1 MEKCSCELPARFEGE
16 RHEATETGSLMRNS
30 DLSSAWTFFYKFV
43 FPALWIPG
51 FGSGTVALWLDAL
64 HGRNNA
70 LPSSAMK
77 FVFLGVWI
85 VGSAFILWNCAGLK
99 RVRADEQQLFVSN
112 YLREICIPF
121 GAVRD
126 VKQNRWLNIR
136 PITIYLGDVTEFGD
150 RATFMPKRRIAV
162 RFWRVDPVVDELK
175 QLAGLLLDM

>member
-1 MEKCSCELPARFEGE
+1 
-16 RHEATETGSLMRNS
+16 MRES

-43 FPALWIPG
+43 FPALWIPS
-51 FGSGTVALWLDAL
+51 FGSGTIALWLDAL

-85 VGSAFILWNCAGLK
+85 VGSAFILWSCAGLK
-99 RVRADEQQLFVSN
+99 RVHADGQLLFVSN

-121 GAVRD
+121 SSVRD
-126 VKQNRWLNIR
+126 VKQNRWLNIG
-136 PITIYLGDVTEFGD
+136 PITIYFGDDTEFGD

-175 QLAGLLLDM
+175 QLAGLLPDM